1 MRLRLCGT
9 RGSTPAPGVD
19 FARYGGQTSCVAVLS
34 DDGECRLILDAGTGL
49 RRLPAALEGKPFNG
63 TILLTHLHWD
73 HTHGLPFCPAV
84 DNPDAHTTLYIPE
97 QPGGDAEEILARA
110 MSPPHFPIR
119 PREMR
124 GLWEFRHLAPGEHH
138 IEGFDVLA
146 LEIPHKGG
154 RTFGYRVSDGRVAMA
169 YMPDHAPN
177 ALGPG
182 PEQFGPYHETAM
194 QLTQRVDLL
203 LHDSQYTR
211 EEFPARAHFGHSSI
225 DYAVGLAA
233 HAAVGRLVLFHH
245 DPWRSDEQLDRI
257 VASWAG
263 AALPVNAAVEWDV
276 LDVGNT
282 ASRI

>member
-19 FARYGGQTSCVAVLS
+19 YARYGGQTSCVAVLS

-49 RRLPAALEGKPFNG
+49 RRLPAALQGRPFTG
-63 TILLTHLHWD
+63 TMLLSHLHWD
-73 HTHGLPFCPAV
+73 HTHGLPFCASV
-84 DNPDAHTTLYIPE
+84 DNPDARTTLYIPE
-97 QPGGDAEEILARA
+97 QSGGDAEEILARA

-119 PREMR
+119 PSEMR
-124 GLWEFRHLAPGEHH
+124 GSWDFRHLAPGEHA
-138 IEGFDVLA
+138 IEGFTVLA

-154 RTFGYRVSDGRVAMA
+154 RTFGYRVSDEHGAIA

-182 PEQFGPYHETAM
+182 PEQFGPYHESAVA
-194 QLTQRVDLL
+194 LTEGVDIV

-233 HAAVGRLVLFHH
+233 HAGARRLVLFHH
-245 DPWRSDEQLDRI
+245 DPSRSDAQLDSI
-257 VASWAG
+257 VEQWTG
-263 AALPVNAAVEWDV
+263 APLPVTAAVEGDV
-276 LDVGNT
+276 LDVDG
-282 ASRI
+282 A

>member
-1 MRLRLCGT
+1 VSAVRLILCGT
-9 RGSTPAPGVD
+9 RGSTPAPGVE

-49 RRLPAALEGKPFNG
+49 RRLPAELHGRPFAG
-63 TILLTHLHWD
+63 SILLTHLHWD
-73 HTHGLPFCPAV
+73 HTHGLPFCAV
-84 DNPDAHTTLYIPE
+84 VDHPDARTTLYIPE

-124 GLWEFRHLAPGEHH
+124 GAWEFRHLTPGDHS
-138 IEGFDVLA
+138 IEGFEVLA

-154 RTFGYRVSDGRVAMA
+154 RTYGYRISDGQTAIA
-169 YMPDHAPN
+169 YMPDHAPSS
-177 ALGPG
+177 LGPG
-182 PEQFGPYHETAM
+182 PEKFGPYHHAAV
-194 QLTQRVDLL
+194 QLAGGVDVL

-233 HAAVGRLVLFHH
+233 HAGVRRLVLFHH
-245 DPWRSDEQLDRI
+245 DPWRSDAQLDDI
-257 VASWAG
+257 VAGLGDA
-263 AALPVNAAVEWDV
+263 PVAVTAAVEGDV
-276 LDVGNT
+276 IVVGG
-282 ASRI
+282 S